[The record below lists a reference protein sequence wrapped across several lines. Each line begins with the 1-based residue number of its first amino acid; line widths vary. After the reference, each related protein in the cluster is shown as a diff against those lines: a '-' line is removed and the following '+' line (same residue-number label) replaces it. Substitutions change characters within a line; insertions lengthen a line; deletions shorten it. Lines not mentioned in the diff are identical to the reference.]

1 MLKQTLADEK
11 RIQLEKEN
19 QRLADLKKVEDE
31 LAEKARLVKE

>member
-11 RIQLEKEN
+11 RIQQEKEI

-31 LAEKARLVKE
+31 LAEKARLVQE